1 MAIKTLQPNCDVA
14 PRMSPPNPSE
24 SARRLWPPSPR
35 LLGYAVSV
43 LVVGLAVVYTVHEQP
58 LMQGNLLLLCLAAV
72 TVSAWYGGVGPGLL
86 AACLAI
92 AATYFLFA
100 PVDHAQSDIGTL
112 LADRLRPLLFAS
124 VSLLI
129 SALSQAK
136 RNSEAELARTLQ
148 ELERRVDERTQAL
161 SAANH
166 ALEAQ
171 VVERRR
177 AEEAYRELF
186 ENASD
191 MVYTLD
197 LEGRFTSLNKA
208 GERLLGY
215 SSDESRQLRFEGL
228 VAPHDASAV
237 RDLVTGLA
245 DGGSSTALTL
255 DLLARDGRRV
265 PIETTLRLICREGQ
279 PVGIQGIARDFTE
292 RDRLEGEL
300 RQAHKLEAIG
310 RLAGGVAHDFNNILM
325 VIQGYGDMLL
335 SRVGRDNPLYN
346 DLSEI
351 PKAARRGS
359 ALTRQLLAFGRKQ
372 MLWITPLDLNT
383 VVRDTTQMLVRLI
396 GENIRLR
403 LHLEETPCPI
413 EADRMQLEQVLV
425 NLAVNARDAMPV
437 AGDLTID
444 VAAVHLHSLDHALPP
459 GSYIRLSIRDT
470 GCGMDDA
477 TKARLFEPFFTTK
490 APGHGSGLGL
500 ATVYGIVKQLGGHI
514 DVDTAPLQGTT
525 FVVHFPRT
533 DKAVAVAAET
543 VVVESSAVG
552 TETILLVE
560 DDDSVRA
567 FSQAV
572 LKRQGYV
579 ILEATGPKEALTIA
593 ARHPGTIDLVLTDV
607 IMPDMTGP
615 EMVTLLKG
623 IRPEPHVLYISGYAT
638 DALVG
643 DGVLSEQVVLVQK
656 PVAAR
661 DLLRAVR
668 LVLDTPMPPPAGA
681 AGLQP
686 ASPV

>member
-1 MAIKTLQPNCDVA
+1 
-14 PRMSPPNPSE
+14 MSPPVSPEPAHRS
-24 SARRLWPPSPR
+24 LPPSPR
-35 LLGYAVSV
+35 LLGYAVAV
-43 LVVGLAVVYTVHEQP
+43 VVVGLAVVYTVHEQP

-92 AATYFLFA
+92 AATHFLFA
-100 PVDHAQSDIGTL
+100 PVDHSQADIGTL

-136 RNSEAELARTLQ
+136 RNTEATLAHTLQ
-148 ELERRVDERTQAL
+148 DLERRVEERTQAL
-161 SAANH
+161 SAANQE
-166 ALEAQ
+166 LEAQ
-171 VVERRR
+171 VAERRR

-208 GERLLGY
+208 GERLIGY
-215 SSDESRQLRFEGL
+215 SSDAARQLRFDSL
-228 VAPHDASAV
+228 VAPQDADAV
-237 RDLVTGLA
+237 RDLLAGLVA
-245 DGGSSTALTL
+245 GVSAKASTL
-255 DLLARDGRRV
+255 DLLSRDGRCV
-265 PIETTLRLICREGQ
+265 PVETTVRLISREGQ
-279 PVGIQGIARDFTE
+279 PVGVQGIARDFTE
-292 RDRLEGEL
+292 RDRLESEL

-335 SRVGRDNPLYN
+335 ARVGRDNPLHN
-346 DLSEI
+346 DLAEI

-372 MLWITPLDLNT
+372 MLWITPLDLNA

-403 LHLEETPCPI
+403 LRLEETPCPI

-444 VAAVHLHSLDHALPP
+444 VATVALNSLDHALAP
-459 GSYIRLSIRDT
+459 GPYIRLSIRDT

-514 DVDTAPLQGTT
+514 DVETAPMQGTT

-533 DKAVAVAAET
+533 SKAVAVPAEAA
-543 VVVESSAVG
+543 VVESSVTG

-567 FSQAV
+567 FSHAV
-572 LKRQGYV
+572 LKRQGYA
-579 ILEATGPKEALTIA
+579 ILEATGPKDALTIA
-593 ARHPGTIDLVLTDV
+593 ARHAGRIDLVLTDV

-623 IRPEPHVLYISGYAT
+623 IRPEPNVLYISGYAT

-668 LVLDTPMPPPAGA
+668 TMLDLPPGSATPH
-681 AGLQP
+681 
-686 ASPV
+686 